1 MVQNHIEYQFEV
13 DAWKNLDHGAIRSML
28 VSAFWENVLKSNVRP
43 IFYDNKCSDQSSLGI
58 IAVFF
63 FVPVDV
69 GFLSPLG
76 VILQLAPENA
86 FVHRFCVLTWSFE
99 ALIPRLLPF
108 CLAPKSLLSGLPE

>member
-1 MVQNHIEYQFEV
+1 M
-13 DAWKNLDHGAIRSML
+13 
-28 VSAFWENVLKSNVRP
+28 RP

-86 FVHRFCVLTWSFE
+86 FVHRFCVLT
-99 ALIPRLLPF
+99 
-108 CLAPKSLLSGLPE
+108 